1 MAKKQA
7 KKHPLYD
14 NPRSH
19 ADAPDDVT
27 GEGGDHDVEDK
38 EREKLRAKHE
48 EEWKANPK
56 ATLQEIEKIQRRHS
70 QEKEDL
76 EFDIENDPSAPP
88 DSPAGKKRAARDAD
102 RAGARE

>member
-1 MAKKQA
+1 MAKRQ
-7 KKHPLYD
+7 KHPLYTRTQAED
-14 NPRSH
+14 EP
-19 ADAPDDVT
+19 ADM
-27 GEGGDHDVEDK
+27 DVEDK
-38 EREKLRAKHE
+38 ARETLRSKHE

-56 ATLQEIEKIQRRHS
+56 ATLQEIEKINRRHA

-88 DSPAGKKRAARDAD
+88 DSEAGKKRAAREAD